1 MDHSLPGSS
10 VHGILPARIL
20 EWVPMP
26 SCRESSPPRDQ
37 THGFCIAGGF
47 FAAEPRG
54 KPIVCECSL
63 VTVSGRD
70 LSLEACSVPCLFG
83 LCSAHG
89 HRCFSSI
96 RPSYDLFPLLLEP
109 YSFLLAGNG
118 PGWAPLGWEGL
129 KDLVAGGT
137 LTWEAEALPFLPASS
152 ISRSWIDFPLS

>member
-1 MDHSLPGSS
+1 MRSYGLSCFSCVRFFVALWTAARQAPLSM
-10 VHGILPARIL
+10 GILPARIL

-89 HRCFSSI
+89 HRCFSSV

-118 PGWAPLGWEGL
+118 PG
-129 KDLVAGGT
+129 
-137 LTWEAEALPFLPASS
+137 
-152 ISRSWIDFPLS
+152 